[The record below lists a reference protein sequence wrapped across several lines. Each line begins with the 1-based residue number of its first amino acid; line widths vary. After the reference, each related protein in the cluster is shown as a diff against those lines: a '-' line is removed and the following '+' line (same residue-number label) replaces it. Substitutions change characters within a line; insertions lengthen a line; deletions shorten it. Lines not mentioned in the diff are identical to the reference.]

1 LKLNSILNGIV
12 EFSKEFAGKIITETM
27 LIKEINDSEEDIRG
41 VASFL
46 EGINP
51 SEAYISIPIRPPA
64 ESRAVSPN
72 EEVLNMAYQIF
83 SQRIKTVKM
92 LITPEEGEFVSTDNT
107 EDDIL
112 SIISVHP
119 MREDA
124 VQELLR
130 RRGKEYTLI
139 DNLVKEEKIRKVE
152 YNGQVFYIKK
162 LS

>member
-1 LKLNSILNGIV
+1 MLKFLGIPIALITNSSLLFLESVRQDLCEADLVSLKIDAVSELTFKKVNRPYCSLKLNSILNGIV

-92 LITPEEGEFVSTDNT
+92 LNNS
-107 EDDIL
+107 
-112 SIISVHP
+112 
-119 MREDA
+119 
-124 VQELLR
+124 R
-130 RRGKEYTLI
+130 RR
-139 DNLVKEEKIRKVE
+139 
-152 YNGQVFYIKK
+152 
-162 LS
+162 